1 MFGMPR
7 HAPVLECSAEDA
19 TSLVAIS
26 KSRTEEARAVER
38 ARIVLASLEG
48 KEIQQVAQELGVS
61 VPTVSK
67 WRQRFA
73 LWGLRGLQD
82 RPRPGKPATYDTA
95 FRDRMLA
102 LLEQPPPPG
111 MSHWDGPAVAEKLG
125 SSVHAVWRVLRR
137 EGIYLQ
143 RLRSWCVSTD
153 KEFAPK
159 AAEIVALYLNP
170 PVNALVLSVDE
181 KPSRQAIERPTGYVE
196 TDSGAVVRA
205 LKSTYK
211 RHGTL
216 NLFAA
221 LEVGTGQVHTK
232 TTDYKKRAD
241 FLGFLDGV
249 LAGQPPDKE
258 IHVIL
263 DNYSTHKKNNDWLA
277 QFEGRVQFHFTPTSA
292 SWLNQIEIV
301 FSLLQRKALSGASF
315 KNKDQLRDAIEAFLK
330 KHNERAKPFRWRKR
344 EVKGSQLRNTII
356 NLCN

>member
-1 MFGMPR
+1 MPR
-7 HAPVLECSAEDA
+7 HAPPLECSAEDA
-19 TSLVAIS
+19 ASLTAIS
-26 KSRTEEARAVER
+26 KSRTEEARTVER
-38 ARIVLASLEG
+38 ARIVLACLEG
-48 KEIQQVAQELGVS
+48 KENRQVAQVLGVS

-67 WRQRFA
+67 WRRRFA
-73 LWGLRGLQD
+73 FWGLRGLLDQ
-82 RPRPGKPATYDTA
+82 PRSGKPITYNAA
-95 FRDRMLA
+95 FRNRVLA
-102 LLEQPPPPG
+102 LLEQSPPPG
-111 MSHWDGPAVAEKLG
+111 MSHWDGPAVAERLG

-143 RLRSWCVSTD
+143 RVRSWCVSTD
-153 KEFAPK
+153 REFAPK
-159 AAEIVALYLNP
+159 AAEIVGLYLNP
-170 PVNALVLSVDE
+170 PVKALVLSVDE
-181 KPSRQAIERPTGYVE
+181 KPSLQAIERSSGYIE

-221 LEVGTGQVHTK
+221 LEVGTGQVHAKPTA
-232 TTDYKKRAD
+232 YKKRED

-249 LAGQPPDKE
+249 LAELPLDKE

-263 DNYSTHKKNNDWLA
+263 DNYSTHKRNHNWLA
-277 QFEGRVQFHFTPTSA
+277 KFEGRVQFHFTPTAA

-315 KNKDQLRDAIEAFLK
+315 KNRDQLREAIEAFIK

-344 EVKGSQLRNTII
+344 EVKGSQLRNTVI